1 MIAAAVNERPDL
13 RPVDLARRDRQ
24 ERRSREQS
32 PRIQIGPEPESS
44 GRQWRNHPLDFCK
57 KGAVAEEMV
66 EQYDVPADSA
76 DAVHLVDNGQ
86 RIRDDTGHL
95 GGVHHIE

>member
-1 MIAAAVNERPDL
+1 MSVQIFGLLTLRVEIGRRGDRASSRP
-13 RPVDLARRDRQ
+13 AS
-24 ERRSREQS
+24 RSVLN
-32 PRIQIGPEPESS
+32 PSS